1 MSGHSKWA
9 NIKHKKGRADAV
21 RGKTF
26 SKIAKEMTVAAR
38 LGGGDPSGNITLR
51 MLIGKAKAVNMP
63 NDNID
68 RAIKKGTGELEGG
81 ALEELMYEAYAP
93 GGVGVIVEAL
103 TDNKNRAASEI
114 RNVFTKNGANMAQQG
129 AVSRSFQRKGQ
140 IYIDA
145 AGIDEDALMN
155 IVLEAGAED
164 LSRDGDQY
172 EVLTA
177 FGDYAAVADALE
189 AAGIEPSSSEL
200 TMLPDL
206 PMQITDPDQ
215 ARKLMKLVELL
226 EELDDVQNVYG
237 AFEIDDA
244 ILAEMDE
251 PL

>member
-9 NIKHKKGRADAV
+9 NIKIRKGKADAV
-21 RGKTF
+21 RGKVF
-26 SKIAKEMTVAAR
+26 SKIAKEMTVSAR
-38 LGGGDPSGNITLR
+38 MGGGDPAANITLR
-51 MLIGKAKAVNMP
+51 SLIVKAKSVNMP

-93 GGVGVIVEAL
+93 GGVGLIVQSL

-114 RNVFTKNGANMAQQG
+114 RNACTKNGASMAQQG

-140 IYIDA
+140 VYITA
-145 AGIDEDALMN
+145 AGVDEDALMN

-164 LSRDGDQY
+164 MTRDGDQF

-177 FGDYAAVADALE
+177 FADYVAVSE
-189 AAGIEPSSSEL
+189 AISKAGIATVSSEL
-200 TMLPDL
+200 TMLPDM
-206 PMQITDPDQ
+206 PVDIKDKEKAQ
-215 ARKLMKLVELL
+215 ALMKLIEAL

-244 ILAEMDE
+244 ILAEME
-251 PL
+251 